1 MRILMLQGL
10 YCTSKLWKQA
20 ASCLKEHDLLFM
32 EYSHEVTAQAAQVM
46 DLASWIASQLP
57 RDIDVI
63 IGHSMGGIL
72 ALQLAHD
79 FGVPVKCV
87 ICIESNLCPE
97 EPFYRNLVMKQSMA
111 TLGVKLQK
119 EMAKEAV
126 WYQDSLAKQLQEQ
139 FDYSPLTDITVPIH
153 MIYGDRGICEYSNRI
168 QDLNLHWETV
178 KRLQF
183 HFIRNACHMP
193 MLEQCEDTY
202 RCIKSI
208 LYAATDKSQVDGD

>member
-87 ICIESNLCPE
+87 ICIESNLCPA

-126 WYQDSLAKQLQEQ
+126 WYQDTLAKQLQEQ

-153 MIYGDRGICEYSNRI
+153 MIYGDRGICEYADRI

-183 HFIRNACHMP
+183 HFLRNACHMP

-202 RCIKSI
+202 RCIENI
-208 LYAATDKSQVDGD
+208 LYAATDKPAG

>member
-1 MRILMLQGL
+1 
-10 YCTSKLWKQA
+10 
-20 ASCLKEHDLLFM
+20 
-32 EYSHEVTAQAAQVM
+32 
-46 DLASWIASQLP
+46 
-57 RDIDVI
+57 
-63 IGHSMGGIL
+63 
-72 ALQLAHD
+72 
-79 FGVPVKCV
+79 
-87 ICIESNLCPE
+87 
-97 EPFYRNLVMKQSMA
+97 MKQSMA

>member
-32 EYSHEVTAQAAQVM
+32 EYPHEVTSQAVQVM

-72 ALQLAHD
+72 ALQLVHD
-79 FGVPVKCV
+79 VGVPVKCV
-87 ICIESNLCPE
+87 ICIES
-97 EPFYRNLVMKQSMA
+97 FYRNLVMKQSMT
-111 TLGVKLQK
+111 TLGAKLQK

-126 WYQDSLAKQLQEQ
+126 WYQDTLAKQLQ
-139 FDYSPLTDITVPIH
+139 
-153 MIYGDRGICEYSNRI
+153 
-168 QDLNLHWETV
+168 
-178 KRLQF
+178 
-183 HFIRNACHMP
+183 
-193 MLEQCEDTY
+193 
-202 RCIKSI
+202 
-208 LYAATDKSQVDGD
+208 